1 MFCKLNS
8 YSLNG
13 VDTIHVDVEIDICD
27 GLPGFEIVGLPDS
40 AVKES
45 RERVKSA
52 IKNSGFKFPVRKIT
66 VNLAPADVKKEGSI
80 YDLPIA
86 LGILCC
92 MGEIPAEA
100 TKNIVYIGELA
111 LDGTLRGIRGLL
123 PILCSIS
130 EDSSLKCIVPSSN
143 AQEASLIQKVP
154 VLLANH
160 LKEVVAFT
168 KNEHLLSECHVLPSS
183 EESTHTI
190 NFSDVKGQENVKRG
204 LMVCAAGYHNAILI
218 GPPGSGKTM
227 LANRLISILP
237 PLTENECIEITK
249 IYSVANK
256 LPDYSIIKTRPFRT
270 PHHTISSLG
279 LTGGGAHPKPGEISL
294 SHLGVLFLDELL
306 EFNKNALEVLRQ
318 PLEEHQVTISRANS
332 TITYPS
338 NFLFIA
344 STNPCPCG
352 YYPNTQKCTCSLNS
366 IKKYLAKL
374 SGPLL
379 DRIDVHL
386 ETSPPTVNDLEHNNA
401 LSSEELYNKV
411 QTAIAVQRERY
422 KHTSICYN
430 SQIPPSQ
437 LNNYC
442 QLTHDARDLL
452 NSWFSSS
459 SSSVRAYD
467 KILRLSLTLSDL
479 AQSSQIDISHISEAI
494 QYRLLDRKFWA

>member
-40 AVKES
+40 AVRES

-52 IKNSGFKFPVRKIT
+52 IKNTGFKFPIRKIT

-92 MGEIPAEA
+92 MGELPIAA
-100 TKNIVYIGELA
+100 TENFVFIGELA
-111 LDGTLRGIRGLL
+111 LDGNLRGIKGLL
-123 PILCSIS
+123 PILCSLS
-130 EDSSLKCIVPSSN
+130 KDPLLKCVVPSSN
-143 AQEASLIQKVP
+143 DQEAALIQRNSIF
-154 VLLANH
+154 LANS
-160 LKEVVAFT
+160 LKEVVAFI
-168 KNEHLLSECHVLPSS
+168 KNDYPLNKCSALPLSSDPYHS
-183 EESTHTI
+183 I

-204 LMVCAAGYHNAILI
+204 LMICAAGSHNALLI

-227 LANRLISILP
+227 LANRLITILP
-237 PLTENECIEITK
+237 PLSEDECIEITK

-256 LPDYSIIKTRPFRT
+256 LPNYSVIRTRPFRA
-270 PHHTISSLG
+270 PHHTISPLG
-279 LTGGGAHPKPGEISL
+279 LTGGGSHPKPGEISL

-306 EFNKNALEVLRQ
+306 EFNKNALEILRQ
-318 PLEEHQVTISRANS
+318 PIEDHQVTISRANHA
-332 TITYPS
+332 ITYPS

-352 YYPNTQKCTCSLNS
+352 YYPNTQKCSCSLSS
-366 IKKYLAKL
+366 IKKYLSKL
-374 SGPLL
+374 SGPLI

-386 ETSPPTVNDLEHNNA
+386 ETHCPTISDLESTHA
-401 LSSEELYNKV
+401 SSSEELYNKV
-411 QTAIAVQRERY
+411 KTAICIQNERY
-422 KHTSICYN
+422 IHTEIHYN
-430 SQIPPSQ
+430 SQIPCSE
-437 LNNYC
+437 LSKYC
-442 QLTHDARDLL
+442 MVTKDARDLL
-452 NSWFSSS
+452 NSWFASS

-467 KILRLSLTLSDL
+467 KILRLALTLSDL
-479 AQSSQIDISHISEAI
+479 EQCSKIDIPQISEAI